1 MPDPFT
7 LRPMTDADGEAVRH
21 LMEDDPDSG
30 GMQITARFVLD
41 PVQAWR
47 ALKPDMAGVVAA
59 APDGCVL
66 GTATV
71 SFEDVQYNGR
81 VIPSAYLEN
90 LKVHH
95 SARGQGIATAL
106 AQWRVEQAKA
116 RFGGGDGVILT
127 TTSTDNTASLNT
139 MKKWASQFYS
149 PLTVSIRPILQHAP
163 APPDGLSLRK
173 TPPEEY
179 ARVTDAS
186 NQFYA
191 DYQLYAPMSAERL
204 HHLVDGAPDV
214 YAYYAVYDSSGMP
227 VAGALAALRAAVIY
241 DQIRNM
247 PTPLRLANR
256 VLRIVPADGRLRS
269 LEVNSLW
276 HTRPDA
282 AAYLWRALRYLYR
295 EQASTVTVVFDPRS
309 TLKDVFRIRPWHMP
323 KLELVTALHGPEPMD
338 TAKPVCGTLRG

>member
-1 MPDPFT
+1 MPDAYT
-7 LRPMTDADGEAVRH
+7 LRPMTSADGEAVRH
-21 LMEDDPDSG
+21 LMEDDPDTG
-30 GMQITARFVLD
+30 GMQVTARFVLD
-41 PVQAWR
+41 PVRVWR
-47 ALKPDMAGVVAA
+47 ALKPDMEGAVAVAA
-59 APDGCVL
+59 DGRIV

-95 SARGQGIATAL
+95 TARGQGIATAL
-106 AQWRVEQAKA
+106 AQWRVGQAKA

-139 MKKWASQFYS
+139 MKKWASQFHS
-149 PLTVSIRPILQHAP
+149 PLVVSIRPTLRRAP
-163 APPDGLSLRK
+163 SAPKGLSARK
-173 TPPEEY
+173 AAPDNF
-179 ARVTDAS
+179 ARVAEES

-191 DYQLYAPMSAERL
+191 AYQLYAPMSAKRL
-204 HHLVDGAPDV
+204 NALIGGAPDV
-214 YAYYAVYDSSGMP
+214 YAYYIVTDASGTP
-227 VAGALAALRAAVIY
+227 VAGALAVLRAAVVY
-241 DQIRNM
+241 DQIQNM
-247 PTPLRLANR
+247 PTPLRLANG
-256 VLRIVPADGRLRS
+256 VLRIVPPDGRLRA
-269 LEVNSLW
+269 LEINSLW

-282 AAYLWRALRYLYR
+282 AQYLWRMLRYLYR

-309 TLKDVFRIRPWHMP
+309 PLAAVFRIRPWHMP

>member
-1 MPDPFT
+1 MPDSFA
-7 LRPMTDADGEAVRH
+7 LRPMTAADGEVVRH

-30 GMQITARFVLD
+30 SMQITARFVLN
-41 PVQAWR
+41 PVLAWR
-47 ALKPDMAGVVAA
+47 ALKPDMEGAVAV
-59 APDGCVL
+59 APDGRVL

-95 SARGQGIATAL
+95 TARGQGIATAL
-106 AQWRVEQAKA
+106 AQWRVGQAKA

-127 TTSTDNTASLNT
+127 TTSTDNVASLNT

-149 PLTVSIRPILQHAP
+149 PLVVSIRPTLARAP
-163 APPDGLSLRK
+163 SLPMGLSARK
-173 TPPEEY
+173 AAPDEYTRLAEE
-179 ARVTDAS
+179 S
-186 NQFYA
+186 NRFYA
-191 DYQLYAPMSAERL
+191 AYQLYAPLSAERL
-204 HHLVDGAPDV
+204 NALIGGAPDV
-214 YAYYAVYDSSGMP
+214 YAYYTVTDASGMP
-227 VAGALAALRAAVIY
+227 VAGALAVLRAAVVY

-247 PTPLRLANR
+247 PTPLRLANGI
-256 VLRIVPADGRLRS
+256 LRIVPPDGRLRA
-269 LEVNSLW
+269 LEINSLW

-282 AAYLWRALRYLYR
+282 ARYLWRTLRYLYR

-309 TLKDVFRIRPWHMP
+309 PLAAIFRIRPWHMP

-338 TAKPVCGTLRG
+338 TTRPVCGTLRG